1 MSAASPKDG
10 PSAGISICVS
20 LLSLILNKPISSK
33 LAMTGELSLNGEVC
47 KIGTLQLTHLLLN
60 YSTGGIQSK
69 LIAAKTININKV
81 LVPYANMGDVL
92 DGSNLLL

>member
-20 LLSLILNKPISSK
+20 LLSLILNIPVPAN

-47 KIGTLQLTHLLLN
+47 KIGMSYIIMHIFQYLQC
-60 YSTGGIQSK
+60 YK
-69 LIAAKTININKV
+69 YDFLI
-81 LVPYANMGDVL
+81 
-92 DGSNLLL
+92 